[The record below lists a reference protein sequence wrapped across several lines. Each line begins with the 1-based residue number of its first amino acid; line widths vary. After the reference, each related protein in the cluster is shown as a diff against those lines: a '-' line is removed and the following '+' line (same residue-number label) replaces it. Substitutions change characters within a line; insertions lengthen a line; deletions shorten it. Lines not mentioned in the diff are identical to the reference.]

1 MPDSDDSWP
10 KLFQQVRSGDDR
22 ACFEFWNQYGPM
34 IERVAKRQL
43 SSGMMRRVGP
53 ESVMLSACRTFFRRA
68 QAGEFDLPDT
78 ESLWRLLCAIT
89 VNKVRM
95 KARYHNQQKRG
106 LGAEVH
112 PEAMPDVA
120 GREVDPAAD
129 LVFEEELQQLL
140 GQFEGEEQ
148 QVLELKLEQ
157 LSNTEIA
164 ERMKCSE
171 RTVRRMMNRIESRLD
186 AMFEQ
191 EHS

>member
-1 MPDSDDSWP
+1 
-10 KLFQQVRSGDDR
+10 
-22 ACFEFWNQYGPM
+22 M

-78 ESLWRLLCAIT
+78 EALWRLLCAIT

-106 LGAEVH
+106 LNAEVH
-112 PEAMPDVA
+112 PEIMPDVA
-120 GREVDPAAD
+120 GQTADPAAD
-129 LVFEEELQQLL
+129 LEFEEELQSLL

-157 LSNTEIA
+157 LSNAEIA
-164 ERMKCSE
+164 EQMKCSE
-171 RTVRRMMNRIESRLD
+171 RTVRRMMNRIQTRLD
-186 AMFEQ
+186 AMFEPDK
-191 EHS
+191 S